1 MKAFFKSIQLTLAL
15 FATYLIALYWIIV
28 LKFNISAY
36 HAGIKR
42 SFNWIPFREA
52 LRYGKMD
59 LPEIILNIFIFVPFG
74 LFVSVVLE
82 QWSFGKKVIL
92 FFSISFF
99 FEVSQYILRVGAFD
113 VTDLINNTLGGIIG
127 LMIYSGLQK
136 AFNSRFKAQKI
147 INILTIIGPI
157 AIFSF
162 LLFLKVNNL

>member
-1 MKAFFKSIQLTLAL
+1 M
-15 FATYLIALYWIIV
+15 

-74 LFVSVVLE
+74 LFAGVVLE
-82 QWSFGKKVIL
+82 RWSFGKKVIL

-99 FEVSQYILRVGAFD
+99 FEVSQYIL
-113 VTDLINNTLGGIIG
+113 
-127 LMIYSGLQK
+127 
-136 AFNSRFKAQKI
+136 SRS
-147 INILTIIGPI
+147 L
-157 AIFSF
+157 
-162 LLFLKVNNL
+162 